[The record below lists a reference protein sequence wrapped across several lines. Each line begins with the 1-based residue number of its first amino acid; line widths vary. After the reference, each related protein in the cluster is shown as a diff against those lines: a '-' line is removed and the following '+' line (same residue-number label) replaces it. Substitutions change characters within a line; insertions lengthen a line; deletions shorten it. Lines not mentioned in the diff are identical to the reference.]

1 MENPFQIKLVI
12 CLLFVTLLLTV
23 SSFPAKA
30 VVGVRS
36 GDWVKY
42 SVSVLFQTNIPD
54 FTEPSNL
61 INREWVRYEVEN
73 VVGNNVTAK
82 VTTHYK
88 NGTEIP
94 TRHSGDIL
102 TQAGELGMIFIQA
115 EIKQG
120 DNIDIRTSYTG
131 NTESFTVD
139 ETVSRNYIKVTREVN
154 HLDVSFSS
162 EDYDIH
168 IFGYWDKATGVAC
181 EFTETASYD
190 LAGEFML
197 LSVSVTLTETN
208 IWGLSPIQ
216 VQWFWA
222 PIVAIA
228 VVVVVSFVFIR
239 RSRRRPK
246 RKMKPMKRRPR
257 TQSKRLIWTIGN
269 DYVKTNETSVWH

>member
-1 MENPFQIKLVI
+1 LEKPFSIKLVI
-12 CLLFVTLLLTV
+12 CLLLITLLLTV

-30 VVGVRS
+30 IVGVNS

-42 SVSVLFQTNIPD
+42 SVNVSWQTNIKN
-54 FTEPSNL
+54 FTDPTDL
-61 INREWVRYEVEN
+61 KNREWVRYEVEN

-88 NGTEIP
+88 NETEIP
-94 TRHSGDIL
+94 RIHGGDIL
-102 TQAGELGMIFIQA
+102 TQDGDLGMIIIQA

-120 DNIDIRTSYTG
+120 DNIYVRTSHTG
-131 NTESFTVD
+131 STESFTID
-139 ETVSRNYIKVTREVN
+139 ETVSRNYIEVTREVN
-154 HLDVSFSS
+154 HLDVSFFS
-162 EDYDIH
+162 EDYYIH

-190 LAGEFML
+190 LAGDFMF

-208 IWGLSPIQ
+208 LWGLSLIQ
-216 VQWFWA
+216 AQWFWA

-246 RKMKPMKRRPR
+246 RKMKPIKRRLH
-257 TQSKRLIWTIGN
+257 TQSKRLIWTIDN
-269 DYVKTNETSVWH
+269 DYVKINETSVWH